1 MRAAAIVTGVLGTGT
16 VLVFA
21 LAGLVATLF
30 PSGALVNASWN
41 GGCVNC
47 GGGWIQG
54 GGPVP
59 LPVPAP
65 GVVVK
70 GGVVFDANGNP
81 VLDANGNPVVPTGTD
96 GDLLPQP

>member
-1 MRAAAIVTGVLGTGT
+1 MRSAAIVTGVLGTGT

-41 GGCVNC
+41 GGCINC
-47 GGGWIQG
+47 GGGLVAPAI
-54 GGPVP
+54 PM
-59 LPVPAP
+59 PAP

-70 GGVVFDANGNP
+70 GGVMFDANGNP
-81 VLDANGNPVVPTGTD
+81 VVDANGNPVFPTGTD

>member
-21 LAGLVATLF
+21 LAGLVATMF

-54 GGPVP
+54 GPVP
-59 LPVPAP
+59 PMPVPAP

-81 VLDANGNPVVPTGTD
+81 VFPTGTD
-96 GDLLPQP
+96 GDLPPQP